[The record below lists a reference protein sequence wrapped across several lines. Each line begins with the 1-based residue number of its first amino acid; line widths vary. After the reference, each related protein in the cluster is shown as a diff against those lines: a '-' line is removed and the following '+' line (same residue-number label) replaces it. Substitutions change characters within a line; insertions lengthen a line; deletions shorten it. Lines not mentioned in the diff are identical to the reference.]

1 MNTPSTNP
9 PPTPPPQQA
18 GGAFVRPY
26 ALTRGRVRA
35 RHRLS
40 PDTLLHAGPGRAGP
54 GLGEGEYLH
63 LADLCRERHRSVA
76 ELAGTLHVPL
86 TLARVLISDLIDARV
101 LVLTL
106 THACTPATTPESRAG
121 AGGRPTEQLL
131 EALRAGLIRKWS
143 DAAPKAS

>member
-1 MNTPSTNP
+1 MNTPSR
-9 PPTPPPQQA
+9 TPPPGSGES

-63 LADLCRERHRSVA
+63 LAALCRERHRSVA

-106 THACTPATTPESRAG
+106 THAYTPADPLSGAG